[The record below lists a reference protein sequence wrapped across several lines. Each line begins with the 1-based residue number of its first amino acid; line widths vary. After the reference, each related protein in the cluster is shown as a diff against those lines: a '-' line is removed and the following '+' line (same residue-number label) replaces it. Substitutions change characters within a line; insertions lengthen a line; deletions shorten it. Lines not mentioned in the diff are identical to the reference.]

1 MEVQNEHRFTEIEE
15 SCKSAHKRIDELHE
29 SLNDLKELISIVS
42 TLATNQGNM
51 KEKLDKVSENVESI
65 MMQPAKRWDA
75 IVEKAIWAV
84 LGALVVYALGRIG
97 L

>member
-1 MEVQNEHRFTEIEE
+1 MEIQYEHRFTELEE

-29 SLNDLKELISIVS
+29 AQNNMNELISSVS

-51 KEKLDKVSENVESI
+51 KEKLDKVSENVEII

-75 IVEKAIWAV
+75 VVTAIIGAVAGIIV
-84 LGALVVYALGRIG
+84 G
-97 L
+97 LIFAGN

>member
-1 MEVQNEHRFTEIEE
+1 MEVKNEHRFTELEE

-65 MMQPAKRWDA
+65 MMQPSKRWDA
-75 IVEKAIWAV
+75 LITAVVTGIVGIM
-84 LGALVVYALGRIG
+84 LGFIFGG
-97 L
+97 M

>member
-1 MEVQNEHRFTEIEE
+1 MEVKNEHRFTELEE

-75 IVEKAIWAV
+75 LITAVVTGIVGIM
-84 LGALVVYALGRIG
+84 LGFIFGG
-97 L
+97 M

>member
-1 MEVQNEHRFTEIEE
+1 MEVKYEHRFTEIEE

-51 KEKLDKVSENVESI
+51 KEKLDKVSENVESS
-65 MMQPAKRWDA
+65 MM
-75 IVEKAIWAV
+75 
-84 LGALVVYALGRIG
+84 
-97 L
+97 

>member
-1 MEVQNEHRFTEIEE
+1 MEVKYEHRFTEIEE

-75 IVEKAIWAV
+75 VVIGIITAIAGV
-84 LGALVVYALGRIG
+84 MVGLVFGG
-97 L
+97 M

>member
-1 MEVQNEHRFTEIEE
+1 MEVKNEHRFTELEE

-42 TLATNQGNM
+42 TLVTNQGNM

-75 IVEKAIWAV
+75 LITAVVTGIVGIM
-84 LGALVVYALGRIG
+84 LGFIFGG
-97 L
+97 M

>member
-75 IVEKAIWAV
+75 LITAVVTGIVGIM
-84 LGALVVYALGRIG
+84 LGFIFGG
-97 L
+97 M

>member
-1 MEVQNEHRFTEIEE
+1 MEIQYEHRFTELEE

-29 SLNDLKELISIVS
+29 AQNNMNELISSVS

-51 KEKLDKVSENVESI
+51 KEQLDKVSENVETI

-75 IVEKAIWAV
+75 VVTAIIGAVAGIIV
-84 LGALVVYALGRIG
+84 G
-97 L
+97 LMFSGI